1 MWPQGNVNLLEPV
14 LSWHLLFEEYRSSK
28 MDRKGSKKNP
38 NHEGSAAKI
47 EVNGIIE
54 MFKRSE
60 EKYGVKYSHYIGDG
74 DTKTFQTRIYQK
86 KILMKMTL

>member
-1 MWPQGNVNLLEPV
+1 
-14 LSWHLLFEEYRSSK
+14 

-74 DTKTFQTRIYQK
+74 DTKTFKNLLEKNPYENDPIIK
-86 KILMKMTL
+86 KKNAFYM